1 MTKPAGIP
9 GGLSRFRV
17 DLAYDGTDFAGWAKQ
32 PGLRTVQSE
41 FVKAFTK
48 LFGPSDDDFGI
59 RIAGRTDAG
68 VHATH
73 QVFHIDLTPEQVK
86 RLGRT
91 PLTAKRL
98 RGLLPGD
105 IGVLAVSAA
114 PAGFH
119 ARYSATGRSYEY
131 AISDALCKPDP
142 MSLRYSLQSRRTYDV
157 ALMRDAAIGLLG
169 LKEFGAFCRPR
180 AGATTIRELRVL
192 DVVREESGRILI
204 RLEADAF
211 CHNMV
216 RALVGALCAV
226 GEGKL
231 SKAELWK
238 IQKEA
243 VRTSKFKVVEP
254 KGLKLVGVS
263 YPADDQLEIQ
273 AQKVRKMRLNEEIT
287 V

>member
-1 MTKPAGIP
+1 MKKPAGIP

-32 PGLRTVQSE
+32 PGLRTVQNE
-41 FVKAFTK
+41 FVKAFEK
-48 LFGPSDDDFGI
+48 LFGPSDNDYGI

-73 QVFHIDLTPEQVK
+73 QVFHMDLTPEQVQ

-105 IGVLAVSAA
+105 IGVFQVARA
-114 PAGFH
+114 PEGFH

-131 AISDALCKPDP
+131 SISDAMCRPDP
-142 MSLRYSLQSRRTYDV
+142 MNLRYSLQSRRTYDV
-157 ALMRDAAIGLLG
+157 ALMRDAAVGLLG

-180 AGATTIRELRVL
+180 VGATTIRELRML
-192 DVVREESGRILI
+192 DVVREESGLILI

-231 SKAELWK
+231 SKDELWK
-238 IQKEA
+238 IQTA
-243 VRTSKFKVVEP
+243 ALRTSKFKVVEP
-254 KGLKLVGVS
+254 KGLKLVAVS

-273 AQKVRKMRLNEEIT
+273 AQKVRKMRLTEEIT